1 MMRDLEL
8 LRKFAD
14 GHAFP
19 FGKSFNRE
27 QSLML
32 AGRQAGCLSGF
43 LAETKKLS
51 KVIAKCSQQF
61 VLGFREAWRGFSE
74 SGSHWS
80 SGLRQ
85 RDKRSQVCGTIIPVV
100 AKHSSNFAVF
110 YGFRPVQV
118 AGRDDFRFLI
128 LSHKA
133 VFALG
138 MDRNHK

>member
-43 LAETKKLS
+43 LAETEKLS

-61 VLGFREAWRGFSE
+61 VLSFREGWRGFSG
-74 SGSHWS
+74 SGGHWS

-85 RDKRSQVCGTIIPVV
+85 RDRRSLVCGIIIPVV
-100 AKHSSNFAVF
+100 AKYSSNFAVF
-110 YGFRPVQV
+110 YDSVRS
-118 AGRDDFRFLI
+118 R
-128 LSHKA
+128 
-133 VFALG
+133 
-138 MDRNHK
+138 